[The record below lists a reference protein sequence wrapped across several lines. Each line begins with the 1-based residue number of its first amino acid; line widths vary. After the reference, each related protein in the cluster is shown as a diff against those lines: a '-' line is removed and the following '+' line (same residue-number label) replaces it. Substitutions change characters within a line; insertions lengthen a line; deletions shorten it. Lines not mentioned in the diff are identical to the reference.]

1 MNLKPVKK
9 HQHAGVSS
17 RGLLDAKK
25 IMLGIGLKKGDVVLD
40 AGCGNGFFAIEA
52 GAIIKNSGLVY
63 AVDSSIDAVEF
74 LRRDIAQ
81 KIITY
86 IRPIYADITRAIP
99 VDAGS
104 VDAALL
110 VNVLHG
116 LAANGEEP
124 VALTEIARVTRAGG
138 LLGVVDFKKVNSPG
152 PDASVRLSPEDT
164 IRIVSRYGFN
174 FKKQFEAGL
183 WNYCVVFNRI

>member
-1 MNLKPVKK
+1 MNLKPIKK

-52 GAIIKNSGLVY
+52 GAIIKNSGIVY
-63 AVDSSIDAVEF
+63 AVDSSMDAVEF

-86 IRPIYADITRAIP
+86 IRPMHADIARGIP
-99 VDAGS
+99 VDSG
-104 VDAALL
+104 VMDAALL

-116 LAANGEEP
+116 LVSNKEDKP
-124 VALTEIARVTRAGG
+124 ALEEIARLVKKGG
-138 LLGVVDFKKVNSPG
+138 LLGVVDFKKVKSPG
-152 PDASVRLSPEDT
+152 PEASVRLSADEV
-164 IRIVSRYGFN
+164 ISIISKYGFVV
-174 FKKQFEAGL
+174 KKQFESGP
-183 WNYCVVFNRI
+183 WHYCVVFSRV